1 MLQRQLPQLHAHA
14 RTARVP
20 VRRCAD
26 SAPGSTLLKPTPRFT
41 TGTSDPDLRP
51 PRPSSHTPG
60 FLLPIPSFLP
70 PPQTWGLLKP
80 LAWGGMNPLAILID
94 PPPDLP
100 PSLSAGDPL
109 VALPPAWPGGER
121 RIGPLPNQGQLPTR
135 SSASSTG
142 RSDLPAFLLPSLL
155 TSVFSRSP
163 HALPLL
169 LSRVHTLNTHLGIRA
184 FLLPTYS

>member
-1 MLQRQLPQLHAHA
+1 M
-14 RTARVP
+14 
-20 VRRCAD
+20 RRCAD
-26 SAPGSTLLKPTPRFT
+26 SAPGSTLLKPTPKQIRWHLR
-41 TGTSDPDLRP
+41 PDLRP

-60 FLLPIPSFLP
+60 FLPTHPIVSP

-121 RIGPLPNQGQLPTR
+121 RVGPLPHQGQLPTR
-135 SSASSTG
+135 SSAHSTA
-142 RSDLPAFLLPSLL
+142 RSDLPAFSPSPF